1 MQDVANPTACNAK
14 NQRNSLGLA
23 VPLQL
28 INICG
33 GKGGGEVGPVA
44 VVASQCMSKGL
55 YI

>member
-14 NQRNSLGLA
+14 NKRNSLGLA

-28 INICG
+28 INICD
-33 GKGGGEVGPVA
+33 GKGGDKVGPVA

-55 YI
+55 